1 MPAKTSTQDVWD
13 CIIIGGG
20 PAGYT
25 AGIYAGRAAL
35 RTLVLAGYKSGGQ
48 LMIATD
54 VEDYPGF
61 PQGIKGPGLM
71 KLMREQVE
79 KFVEKVIDADV
90 TSVDLSKRPFKVM
103 AEKKNYFAK
112 TIIVA
117 TGASAKWTG
126 LQNEQRLIGKGVSS
140 CAVCD
145 GWFFKGKQVAVIGG
159 GDTALR
165 EALYLAGV
173 TGGVTVIHRRREL
186 RAQEIL
192 QKRAFAD
199 KRIKFVWNAV
209 VDDVLGKDKVEGL
222 KLKDVKTGKTSEMKI
237 DGVFVAIGHTP
248 NTAFLPKQIL
258 DEKGYVKIKGGIPGH
273 TSATIPGVFAAGDV
287 FDYTYMQAVMAA
299 AGGCMAAQDA
309 HRFLEAEKGGD

>member
-1 MPAKTSTQDVWD
+1 
-13 CIIIGGG
+13 
-20 PAGYT
+20 
-25 AGIYAGRAAL
+25 
-35 RTLVLAGYKSGGQ
+35 
-48 LMIATD
+48 MIATD

-61 PQGIKGPGLM
+61 PQGIKGPDLM
-71 KLMREQVE
+71 KMMREQVG
-79 KFVEKVIDADV
+79 KFVEKIIDTDV
-90 TSVDLSKRPFKVM
+90 TSVDLSKRPFKIV
-103 AEKKNYFAK
+103 AEKKSYLAK

-117 TGASAKWTG
+117 TGASAKWIG
-126 LQNEQRLIGKGVSS
+126 LPNEQRLIGKGVSS

-165 EALYLAGV
+165 EALYLANV
-173 TGGVTVIHRRREL
+173 TGGVTIIHRRSEL

-209 VDDVLGKDKVEGL
+209 VDDVLGKDRVDGL
-222 KLKDVKTGKTSEMKI
+222 KLKDVNTGKSSELKV

-258 DEKGYVKIKGGIPGH
+258 DEKGYVTVKGGVPGH
-273 TSATIPGVFAAGDV
+273 SSTEIPGVFAAGDV
-287 FDYTYMQAVMAA
+287 YDYTYMQAVTAA
-299 AGGCMAAQDA
+299 AGGCIAAQDA
-309 HRFLEAEKGGD
+309 HRFLQSEKGGD